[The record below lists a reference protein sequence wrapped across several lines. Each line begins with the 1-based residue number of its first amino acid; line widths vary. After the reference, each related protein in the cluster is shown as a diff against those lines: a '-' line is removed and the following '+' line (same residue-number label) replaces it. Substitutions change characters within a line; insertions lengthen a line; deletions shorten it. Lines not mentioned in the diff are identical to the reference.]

1 MINKD
6 DNMRGLFVVFEGIDG
21 TGKSTQQ
28 RLLAEVLRNRGYEV
42 IETREPTEGKFGQK
56 IRDHYLSRNTLS
68 PARELELFIADR
80 KEHIQKE
87 ILPALRAGK
96 IALCDRY
103 FLSTAAYQGAAGLD
117 PEEILALHAFAPAPD
132 LVLIIELDPVESI
145 RRITQKRGDRLND
158 FEQLEA
164 LQKVDGIFKQ
174 MKLPYIRRINGS
186 APKIEVHRQ
195 VLSHVD
201 SLLQSADP
209 TQNAP
214 EHL

>member
-1 MINKD
+1 MTNTED
-6 DNMRGLFVVFEGIDG
+6 RRGRLIVFEGIDG

-28 RLLAEVLRNRGYEV
+28 KLLAEVLRNRGCEV

-56 IRDHYLSRNTLS
+56 IRAHYLSREALS
-68 PARELELFIADR
+68 PARELDLFIADR
-80 KEHIQKE
+80 KEHLQKA

-96 IALCDRY
+96 IVLCDRY
-103 FLSTAAYQGAAGLD
+103 FLSTMAYQGAAGLE
-117 PEEILALHAFAPAPD
+117 PEAILALHTFAPEPD
-132 LVLIIELDPVESI
+132 LALIIELEPAESI

-158 FEQLEA
+158 FEQLEG
-164 LQKVDGIFKQ
+164 LKKVDGIFKQ
-174 MKLPYIRRINGS
+174 MKLPYIQRIDGS

-209 TQNAP
+209 PQPTP
-214 EHL
+214 ELL